1 MDQIRNRFIVESVK
15 NAGVDFASLRLI
27 QIHYTIYTLGKI
39 PDMKGL
45 KWKITIFSCLFSYF

>member
-39 PDMKGL
+39 PNMKGL
-45 KWKITIFSCLFSYF
+45 K